1 MTTGEV
7 SVTLRSDCALIKSRG
22 IGDSDK
28 PLLRYT
34 TSEMAKDVVE
44 LLDHVGW
51 TEERDL
57 HVVGI
62 SMGGMIAQEL
72 VFDMVPT
79 YWNPC

>member
-1 MTTGEV
+1 M
-7 SVTLRSDCALIKSRG
+7 
-22 IGDSDK
+22 GDSDK

-34 TSEMAKDVVE
+34 TSEMAKDIVE

-51 TEERDL
+51 KDKRSI

-72 VFDMVPT
+72 VLSSKWSLIPSG
-79 YWNPC
+79 C